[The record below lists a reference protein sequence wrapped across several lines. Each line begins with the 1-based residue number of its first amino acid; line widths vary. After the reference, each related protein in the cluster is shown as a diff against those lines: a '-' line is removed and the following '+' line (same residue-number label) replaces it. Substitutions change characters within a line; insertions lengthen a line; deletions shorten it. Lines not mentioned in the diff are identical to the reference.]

1 MAGHAKPTTTL
12 KHYSHWLPRADKSF
26 ADRLDARRGLPGKRW
41 SQPPK
46 ITPRRF
52 HSAGKGLGWAS
63 DSHKEA
69 AHAKMAKRFT
79 PCPHRSYVL
88 RSVATLAASE
98 SSKTSARW
106 FLLVPPFVLGNPPGP
121 LQLKAP
127 LGQWT
132 ELDSTETAA
141 DCDEQRNNMTRMYQS
156 ADTTSTTIQFGLL
169 LYHYALC
176 VPSADPRLRLGHRNH
191 RLARNFTGLTGG
203 NRGTIGLCRAT
214 RPT

>member
-1 MAGHAKPTTTL
+1 MPKWL
-12 KHYSHWLPRADKSF
+12 KGSLLALIALTF
-26 ADRLDARRGLPGKRW
+26 
-41 SQPPK
+41 
-46 ITPRRF
+46 F
-52 HSAGKGLGWAS
+52 
-63 DSHKEA
+63 
-69 AHAKMAKRFT
+69 
-79 PCPHRSYVL
+79 
-88 RSVATLAASE
+88 RSVAILAASE

-141 DCDEQRNNMTRMYQS
+141 DCDEQRDNMTRMYQS

-191 RLARNFTGLTGG
+191 RLARSFTGLTGG
-203 NRGTIGLCRAT
+203 NRGTIAYAGPPVQPSSDVSNELPIPDAGEAKRSSDQGPILLMLLGVVAMAAAAPLGGWLREKTGWTLLKQPRGYRRC
-214 RPT
+214 